1 VWVGV
6 GAGAEVGAA
15 SGAGAEVGAATG
27 AGAEVGAATAAGAE
41 VGGAG
46 PGASACCARRPDGA
60 ADVATVRLTVGEA
73 VARLAAF
80 GFFVTVAVAV
90 TVTVTVTV
98 GVGDCGR
105 VGCAVVAWLPAE
117 CAGVEW

>member
-1 VWVGV
+1 VWVGA

-15 SGAGAEVGAATG
+15 SGAGAEVGAVTG
-27 AGAEVGAATAAGAE
+27 AGAE

-80 GFFVTVAVAV
+80 GFFVTVAV